1 MIGLNDLYDLFDLFK
16 LLEQKCSLF
25 THKRFELFKFL
36 SSQLNRYYR
45 AAGRWKRLE
54 GLNTGLYTR
63 LDKSWGAK
71 SGFMY

>member
-36 SSQLNRYYR
+36 SSQLKRYYHH
-45 AAGRWKRLE
+45 KVK
-54 GLNTGLYTR
+54 
-63 LDKSWGAK
+63 KSRK
-71 SGFMY
+71 LLILLILLILRISFIL